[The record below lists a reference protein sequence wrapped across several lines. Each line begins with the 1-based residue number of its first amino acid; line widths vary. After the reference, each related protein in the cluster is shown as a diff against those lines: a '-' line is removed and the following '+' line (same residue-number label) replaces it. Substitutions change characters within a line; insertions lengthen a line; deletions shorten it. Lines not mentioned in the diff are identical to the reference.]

1 MQEEAISKK
10 DILEIIYK
18 AQSEN
23 LDEIIIKIRKELE
36 KKITSFYEAAE
47 KVVEN

>member
-36 KKITSFYEAAE
+36 KKLLHFMRLL
-47 KVVEN
+47 KK

>member
-18 AQSEN
+18 DQCKKI
-23 LDEIIIKIRKELE
+23 DEIIIKIRKEIE
-36 KKITSFYEAAE
+36 KK
-47 KVVEN
+47 